1 MRLCKV
7 AKTAYIVH
15 IGVGRICVWSICRI
29 WSIRSGPLF
38 GGGREWLV
46 LQIHEF
52 HHGPPLWSLFF
63 LFFFFFSSRFFPRQT
78 FPSWDFSPLLSLRAR
93 ADRRFV
99 LFVLFLLSFFLS
111 CRFIIR
117 ICERSLTLGLPPP
130 TASLFRWDP

>member
-1 MRLCKV
+1 MDR
-7 AKTAYIVH
+7 
-15 IGVGRICVWSICRI
+15 
-29 WSIRSGPLF
+29 RSGP
-38 GGGREWLV
+38 
-46 LQIHEF
+46 
-52 HHGPPLWSLFF
+52 FF
-63 LFFFFFSSRFFPRQT
+63 LFFFLFFAPFPPRQT

-99 LFVLFLLSFFLS
+99 LFVPFLLSLFFLS